1 MTTNGEI
8 LMQTQSERPSLPAV
22 PTTRDMISSSL
33 TAEGQYPKT
42 RYVCVF
48 EYPDCRREFDGT
60 TWRVVEDYRK

>member
-1 MTTNGEI
+1 
-8 LMQTQSERPSLPAV
+8 
-22 PTTRDMISSSL
+22 MISSSL

-60 TWRVVEDYRK
+60 TWRVVEDSRK